1 MRARAAH
8 RGFTL
13 IELMVAVFITAI
25 VLSMGYGA
33 VNQALT
39 NHEALDARQER
50 LLAVQTTMRLLTQDF
65 TQLAPRPVRQPLGDG
80 WMPALLAGSS
90 TGASMGLSAVNT
102 STTSGTSPGINGS
115 AGSSNNS
122 CLLYTSRCV

>member
-1 MRARAAH
+1 MKTCAAH

-33 VNQALT
+33 INQALN

-65 TQLAPRPVRQPLGDG
+65 TQFEHESRRLGPGHDPDAGRPHEQHE
-80 WMPALLAGSS
+80 
-90 TGASMGLSAVNT
+90 
-102 STTSGTSPGINGS
+102 
-115 AGSSNNS
+115 
-122 CLLYTSRCV
+122 